1 HERSQ
6 RHLRELAPNPLLVQI
21 ARAHSREM
29 AEKEYFDHLSPTPGL
44 KTPMDRYLHS
54 VSKRPAYAC
63 VGENLFY
70 CSIVDVQ
77 RGHDAL
83 MASPTHRE
91 NILFPRFDRMG
102 VGIIKNDKGEFW
114 VTEMFLTLRDPNLVA
129 SKKLSSN
136 R

>member
-1 HERSQ
+1 MSQTEEGSGPPRSVEGARMTADEERFMEMVNEERSQ

-83 MASPTHRE
+83 MNS
-91 NILFPRFDRMG
+91 
-102 VGIIKNDKGEFW
+102 
-114 VTEMFLTLRDPNLVA
+114 
-129 SKKLSSN
+129 
-136 R
+136 